1 MSFEGKGG
9 LPFFGAA
16 GLSATASRY
25 TGAMSPSSS
34 TSSAPPVYR
43 EEQRFR
49 QWWVWIL
56 VVGPA
61 ALAWWPF
68 IRQIVGGE
76 PVGSNPAPDW
86 LVWLIWLLIG
96 VGLPLLFGF
105 VALVLQV
112 TADQVLVNYRPFK
125 RRVIAVR
132 DIEHVQ
138 VRIYS
143 AVKEYGGWG
152 IKGWSKDNV
161 AYNVS
166 GNRGVELTLRD
177 GSRVMLGSQKADE
190 LAAAINGQLRRQ
202 VPVARRTE

>member
-1 MSFEGKGG
+1 MTK
-9 LPFFGAA
+9 P
-16 GLSATASRY
+16 RY
-25 TGAMSPSSS
+25 TGAMAHSSP
-34 TSSAPPVYR
+34 TSPAPYLYR

-68 IRQIVGGE
+68 VQQILRGENVGQ
-76 PVGSNPAPDW
+76 NPAPDW
-86 LVWLIWLLIG
+86 MVWVIWLLIG
-96 VGLPLLFGF
+96 VGLPLLFGL

-125 RRVIAVR
+125 RRAIPLGEIAQVEVR
-132 DIEHVQ
+132 T
-138 VRIYS
+138 YN

-166 GNRGVELTLRD
+166 GNRGVELTLRS
-177 GSRVMLGSQKADE
+177 GSRVMLGSQRADE
-190 LAAAINGQLRRQ
+190 LAAAINGQLRQRHAS
-202 VPVARRTE
+202 VARSG